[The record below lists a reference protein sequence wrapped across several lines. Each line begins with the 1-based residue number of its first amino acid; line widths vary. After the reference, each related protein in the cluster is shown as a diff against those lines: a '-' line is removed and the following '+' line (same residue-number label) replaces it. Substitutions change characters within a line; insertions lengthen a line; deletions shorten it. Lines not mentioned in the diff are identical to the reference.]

1 VRKYRNYT
9 NEDIVRYSKEVNSI
23 ASLLKRL
30 ELKPSGGNYANIK
43 NNLQKLKIDT
53 SHWTGQGWNK
63 DQQLK
68 DWTMYSRV
76 GHLKKHLIKEKS
88 HQCEKCLLTTW
99 LEQNIVLEVHHI
111 DGNRTNNNFDNLQL
125 LCCNCHAQTENW
137 RNKKIT
143 K

>member
-1 VRKYRNYT
+1 MRKYRNYT

-43 NNLQKLKIDT
+43 NILQKLKIDT

-88 HQCEKCLLTTW
+88 HKCEKCLLTTW
-99 LEQNIVLEVHHI
+99 LEQNIVLEVHHK

-125 LCCNCHAQTENW
+125 LCCNCHAQTDNW

>member
-1 VRKYRNYT
+1 MRKYRNYT

-53 SHWTGQGWNK
+53 SHWTGQAWNK

-99 LEQNIVLEVHHI
+99 LEQSIVLEVHHK

-125 LCCNCHAQTENW
+125 LCCNCHAQTDNW

>member
-76 GHLKKHLIKEKS
+76 RHLKKHLIKEKS

-99 LEQNIVLEVHHI
+99 LEQNIVLEVHHK

-125 LCCNCHAQTENW
+125 LCCNCHAQTDNW

>member
-1 VRKYRNYT
+1 MRKYRNYT

-88 HQCEKCLLTTW
+88 HKCEKCLLTTW
-99 LEQNIVLEVHHI
+99 LEQNIVLEVHHK

>member
-1 VRKYRNYT
+1 MRKYRNYT

>member
-43 NNLQKLKIDT
+43 NILQKLKIDT

-88 HQCEKCLLTTW
+88 HKCEKCLLTTW
-99 LEQNIVLEVHHI
+99 LEQNIVLEVHHK

-125 LCCNCHAQTENW
+125 LCCNCHAQTDNW

>member
-1 VRKYRNYT
+1 MRKYRNYT

-76 GHLKKHLIKEKS
+76 RHLKKHLIKEKS

-99 LEQNIVLEVHHI
+99 LEQNIVLEVHHK

-125 LCCNCHAQTENW
+125 LCCNCHAQTDNW

>member
-1 VRKYRNYT
+1 MRKYRNYT
-9 NEDIVRYSKEVNSI
+9 NEDIVRYTKEVYSI

-53 SHWTGQGWNK
+53 SHWKGQGWNK

-68 DWTMYSRV
+68 DWTKYSRV

-99 LEQNIVLEVHHI
+99 LEQPIILEVHHK
-111 DGNRTNNNFDNLQL
+111 DGNRTNNNFNNLQL
-125 LCCNCHAQTENW
+125 LCCNCHAQTDNW
-137 RNKKIT
+137 RNRK
-143 K
+143 